1 MAIKYATDA
10 TFEELVKEGVVIV
23 DFFGKTCGP
32 CKLLAKVLEELDDEF
47 PFLNIVKVD
56 VDECPE
62 KAAEFKVNGI
72 PDVYYYKDGQ
82 VVAHET
88 GFGNKE
94 MVTAKLSEIL
104 Y

>member
-1 MAIKYATDA
+1 MAIKYATDE

-47 PFLNIVKVD
+47 PFLNIVKAD
-56 VDECPE
+56 VDECPK
-62 KAAEFKVNGI
+62 KAEEFKVNGI